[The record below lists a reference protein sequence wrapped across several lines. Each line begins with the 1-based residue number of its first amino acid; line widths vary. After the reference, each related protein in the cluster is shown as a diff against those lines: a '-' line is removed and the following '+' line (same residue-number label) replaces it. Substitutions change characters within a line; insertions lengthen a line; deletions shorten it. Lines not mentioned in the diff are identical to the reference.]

1 MLSISRNK
9 NKITVLEDVTLLN
22 SCNLS
27 YDSTNS
33 KFNIPNIKKHK
44 IEITDEQLKK
54 VHINGIISFTVQSS
68 TETTNNLNENNI
80 LDVDICN
87 NKIYCIE
94 KIEGKILTLI
104 SYSEDYETLY
114 NYAEEY
120 NTIVENTNK
129 ISIPSIDKPTDKS
142 FIG

>member
-1 MLSISRNK
+1 MLSRNK
-9 NKITVLEDVTLLN
+9 NKITVLENVTLLN
-22 SCNLS
+22 RCNLS
-27 YDSTNS
+27 YDSAES
-33 KFNIPNIKKHK
+33 KFNIPNIRKHK

-54 VHINGIISFTVQSS
+54 VHANDIISFTVNSS
-68 TETTNNLNENNI
+68 TETTNNLNESNI
-80 LDVDICN
+80 LDVDICY

-94 KIEGKILTLI
+94 KIEGKTLTLI

-129 ISIPSIDKPTDKS
+129 ISIPSIDTLTDNS

>member
-1 MLSISRNK
+1 MLSRNK
-9 NKITVLEDVTLLN
+9 NKITVLENVTLLN

-27 YDSTNS
+27 YDNVES
-33 KFNIPNIKKHK
+33 KFNIPNHRKHK

-54 VHINGIISFTVQSS
+54 VNINDIISFTVKAS
-68 TETTNNLNENNI
+68 TEATNNLNENNI
-80 LDVDICN
+80 LDVDICD

-94 KIEGKILTLI
+94 KIEDKTLTLI

-120 NTIVENTNK
+120 NTIVEDANK
-129 ISIPSIDKPTDKS
+129 ILIPSTNIPIDKL

>member
-1 MLSISRNK
+1 MLSRNK
-9 NKITVLEDVTLLN
+9 NKITVLENVILLN

-27 YDSTNS
+27 YDNVKS
-33 KFNIPNIKKHK
+33 KFNIPNPRKHK

-54 VHINGIISFTVQSS
+54 VDINDIISFTVKSS
-68 TETTNNLNENNI
+68 TEATNNLNENNI
-80 LDVDICN
+80 LDVDICD

-94 KIEGKILTLI
+94 KIEDKTLTLI

-120 NTIVENTNK
+120 NTIVEDANK
-129 ISIPSIDKPTDKS
+129 ILIPSTNISIDKL

>member
-1 MLSISRNK
+1 MLSRNK
-9 NKITVLEDVTLLN
+9 NKITVLENVTLLN

-27 YDSTNS
+27 YDNVKS
-33 KFNIPNIKKHK
+33 KFKIPNPRKHK

-54 VHINGIISFTVQSS
+54 VDINDIISFTVKSS
-68 TETTNNLNENNI
+68 TEATNNLNENNI
-80 LDVDICN
+80 LDVDICD

-94 KIEGKILTLI
+94 KIEDKTLTLI

-120 NTIVENTNK
+120 NTIVEDANK
-129 ISIPSIDKPTDKS
+129 ILIPSTNISIDKL